1 MAIFFMQVLIL
12 SNQHSERKSV
22 VILGKHLFFVDPKN
36 VTAFHFKSELE
47 LDLLFQFA
55 PYPEFLTGENIE
67 LICNAYLKNCNEY
80 PNEANRLFSDE
91 DIDMNR
97 RVISHATK
105 NHWVM
110 RKLMA
115 LKDLRV
121 IKILMERPDIEASTK
136 DELLLLLINIKPD
149 GDIIKYIAQYSRSAV
164 VIDKLLSKDYNCR
177 VMSKVLGYLLVNK
190 NWPSDIYTKIYYWFV
205 KASNLFDYLVYE
217 TEIKELYTRFLSN
230 DSLPNHLIECILLTN
245 IRFCD
250 TEEKIQRILS
260 RKNLPQYIAE
270 YSVTSLLGEELIS
283 NIPYF
288 CIRKQHLKYPD

>member
-1 MAIFFMQVLIL
+1 MQTLIL
-12 SNQHSERKSV
+12 SNQHSERKQV
-22 VILGKHLFFVDPKN
+22 VILGNHLFFIDPQN

-97 RVISHATK
+97 RIIAHATK
-105 NHWVM
+105 NYWVM
-110 RKLMA
+110 RKLIA

-136 DELLLLLINIKPD
+136 DELLLLLINTKPD
-149 GDIIKYIAQYSRSAV
+149 GEIVKYIAQHSRSSV
-164 VIDKLLSKDYNCR
+164 VIDKLLSQDYNCR
-177 VMSKVLGYLLVNK
+177 LMSKVLGYLFANK

>member
-1 MAIFFMQVLIL
+1 MQTLIL
-12 SNQHSERKSV
+12 SNQHSERKQV
-22 VILGKHLFFVDPKN
+22 VILGNHLFFIEHQN
-36 VTAFHFKSELE
+36 VTAFHFKSGLE
-47 LDLLFQFA
+47 LDILLQFA

-67 LICNAYLKNCNEY
+67 LICNAYLKNCHEY

-91 DIDMNR
+91 DIDINR
-97 RVISHATK
+97 LVIAHATK
-105 NHWVM
+105 NYWVM

-136 DELLLLLINIKPD
+136 DELLLLLINTKPD
-149 GDIIKYIAQYSRSAV
+149 GEIVKYIAQHSRSSV
-164 VIDKLLSKDYNCR
+164 VIDKLLSQDYNCR
-177 VMSKVLGYLLVNK
+177 LMSKVLGYLFANK

-260 RKNLPQYIAE
+260 RQNLPQYIIE
-270 YSVTSLLGEELIS
+270 YSLVSLLGVELIG

-288 CIRKQHLKYPD
+288 CIRKPHLKHPEAKH

>member
-1 MAIFFMQVLIL
+1 MQTLIL
-12 SNQHSERKSV
+12 SNQHSERKQV
-22 VILGKHLFFVDPKN
+22 VILGNHLFFIDLKN

-47 LDLLFQFA
+47 LDLILQFA

-97 RVISHATK
+97 RVIAHATK

>member
-1 MAIFFMQVLIL
+1 MQVLVL

-22 VILGKHLFFVDPKN
+22 VILGNHLFFIDLKN
-36 VTAFHFKSELE
+36 VTAFHFKSGLE

-97 RVISHATK
+97 RVIAHATK

>member
-1 MAIFFMQVLIL
+1 
-12 SNQHSERKSV
+12 
-22 VILGKHLFFVDPKN
+22 
-36 VTAFHFKSELE
+36 
-47 LDLLFQFA
+47 
-55 PYPEFLTGENIE
+55 
-67 LICNAYLKNCNEY
+67 
-80 PNEANRLFSDE
+80 
-91 DIDMNR
+91 MNR
-97 RVISHATK
+97 RVIAHATK

>member
-1 MAIFFMQVLIL
+1 MQVLIL

-22 VILGKHLFFVDPKN
+22 VILGNHLFFIDPKN

-47 LDLLFQFA
+47 LDFLFQFA

-67 LICNAYLKNCNEY
+67 LLCNAYLKNCNEY

-97 RVISHATK
+97 RVIAHATK

-190 NWPSDIYTKIYYWFV
+190 N
-205 KASNLFDYLVYE
+205 
-217 TEIKELYTRFLSN
+217 
-230 DSLPNHLIECILLTN
+230 
-245 IRFCD
+245 
-250 TEEKIQRILS
+250 
-260 RKNLPQYIAE
+260 
-270 YSVTSLLGEELIS
+270 
-283 NIPYF
+283 
-288 CIRKQHLKYPD
+288 

>member
-1 MAIFFMQVLIL
+1 MQVLIL

-22 VILGKHLFFVDPKN
+22 VILGNHLFFIDPKN

-97 RVISHATK
+97 RVIAHATK

-136 DELLLLLINIKPD
+136 DELLLLLINTKPD
-149 GDIIKYIAQYSRSAV
+149 GEIVKYIAQHSRSSV
-164 VIDKLLSKDYNCR
+164 VIDKLLSQDYNCR
-177 VMSKVLGYLLVNK
+177 LMSKVLGYLFANK

>member
-1 MAIFFMQVLIL
+1 MQVLIL

-22 VILGKHLFFVDPKN
+22 VILGNHLFFIDPKN

-47 LDLLFQFA
+47 LDFLFQFA

-97 RVISHATK
+97 RVIAHATK

-136 DELLLLLINIKPD
+136 DELLLLLINTKPD
-149 GDIIKYIAQYSRSAV
+149 GEIVKYITQHSRSSV
-164 VIDKLLSKDYNCR
+164 VIDKLLSQDYNCR
-177 VMSKVLGYLLVNK
+177 LMSKVLGYLFANK
-190 NWPSDIYTKIYYWFV
+190 NWSSDIYTKIYYWFV
-205 KASNLFDYLVYE
+205 KSSNLFDYLPYE
-217 TEIKELYTRFLSN
+217 TEINELYTRFLSN
-230 DSLPNHLIECILLTN
+230 DILPKHLIERILLTN
-245 IRFCD
+245 IRCD
-250 TEEKIQRILS
+250 NEEKIQRILS
-260 RKNLPQYIAE
+260 RQNLPQYIAE

-288 CIRKQHLKYPD
+288 CIRKQRLKYPD

>member
-1 MAIFFMQVLIL
+1 MQVLIL
-12 SNQHSERKSV
+12 SNQHSERKQV
-22 VILGKHLFFVDPKN
+22 VILGNHIFFIESKN

-67 LICNAYLKNCNEY
+67 LICKAYTKNCNEY

-97 RVISHATK
+97 RIIAHATK
-105 NHWVM
+105 NYWVM

-136 DELLLLLINIKPD
+136 DELLLLLINTKPD
-149 GDIIKYIAQYSRSAV
+149 GEIVKYIAQHSRSSV
-164 VIDKLLSKDYNCR
+164 VIDKLLSQDYNCR
-177 VMSKVLGYLLVNK
+177 LMSKVLGYLFANK

>member
-1 MAIFFMQVLIL
+1 MQTLIL
-12 SNQHSERKSV
+12 SNQHSERKQV
-22 VILGKHLFFVDPKN
+22 VILGNHLFFIDLKN

-47 LDLLFQFA
+47 LDLILQFA

-97 RVISHATK
+97 RVIAHATK

-270 YSVTSLLGEELIS
+270 YSVTSLLGDELIS